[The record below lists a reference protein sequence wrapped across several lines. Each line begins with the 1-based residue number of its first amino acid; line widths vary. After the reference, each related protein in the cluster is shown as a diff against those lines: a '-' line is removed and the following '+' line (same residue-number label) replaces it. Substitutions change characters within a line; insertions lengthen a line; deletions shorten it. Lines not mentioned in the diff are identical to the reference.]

1 MPPVKT
7 AVPPQAAP
15 VYDAYR
21 GWLAARGVGNHTFD
35 SGARCFLAR
44 FPDPQDWAGLPLAA
58 RLAGTRPQLQPFLNF
73 LMLHG
78 HLRPGYDYLLDRK
91 FHAILRD
98 APESPLGPDLARFIA
113 GAETLGYSPRARTGM
128 ASQVAVRM
136 LIEAAQP
143 LVLLGDDDFCEFEKA
158 IGARE
163 ARHGRPFDHYRQAL
177 YASRAV
183 IYHLGAPAEP
193 VPKRSTLSRWSWER
207 HLDGMGPQ
215 ILR

>member
-1 MPPVKT
+1 MPPQPT
-7 AVPPQAAP
+7 AVPVEA
-15 VYDAYR
+15 VDLYTGYLD
-21 GWLAARGVGNHTFD
+21 WLAARGVGNKTFYG
-35 SGARCFLAR
+35 GARSFLAR
-44 FPDPQDWAGLPLAA
+44 FPDPQAWARLPLEQ
-58 RLAGTRPQLQPFLNF
+58 RHRGTTAQLQPFLNF

-128 ASQVAVRM
+128 ASQVAARM
-136 LIEAAQP
+136 LIETAQP

-163 ARHGRPFDHYRQAL
+163 ARHGRSFADRK
-177 YASRAV
+177 SV
-183 IYHLGAPAEP
+183 
-193 VPKRSTLSRWSWER
+193 V
-207 HLDGMGPQ
+207 
-215 ILR
+215 